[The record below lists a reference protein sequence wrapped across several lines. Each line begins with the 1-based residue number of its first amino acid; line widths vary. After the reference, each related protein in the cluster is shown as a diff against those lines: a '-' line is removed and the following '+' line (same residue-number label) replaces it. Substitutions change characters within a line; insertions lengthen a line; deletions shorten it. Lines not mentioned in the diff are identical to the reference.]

1 MGALIGLPPSL
12 VEIYSSD
19 IKKVYQANGV
29 PLILGL
35 ALTNI
40 SAYIHLFIMSI
51 ILYIAAPLVFH
62 AKIPENPRM
71 YFMSLAIFIAVSLS
85 IASIIGLA
93 VKDQAKT
100 SMFSIIVFLPS
111 IMLSGIMFP
120 IELLPEAFES
130 IGKLFPAA
138 WGYQLMTE
146 NVFKLE
152 SLLPLLLIF
161 ILAAV
166 MCRILL
172 RRMDK

>member
-1 MGALIGLPPSL
+1 
-12 VEIYSSD
+12 
-19 IKKVYQANGV
+19 
-29 PLILGL
+29 
-35 ALTNI
+35 
-40 SAYIHLFIMSI
+40 
-51 ILYIAAPLVFH
+51 
-62 AKIPENPRM
+62 
-71 YFMSLAIFIAVSLS
+71 
-85 IASIIGLA
+85 
-93 VKDQAKT
+93 
-100 SMFSIIVFLPS
+100 MFSIIVFLPS